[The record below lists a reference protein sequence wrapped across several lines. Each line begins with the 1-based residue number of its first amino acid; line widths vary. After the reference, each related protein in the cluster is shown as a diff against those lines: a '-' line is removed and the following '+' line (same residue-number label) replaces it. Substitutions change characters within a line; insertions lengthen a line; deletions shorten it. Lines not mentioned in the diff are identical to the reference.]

1 MKLIKKKG
9 GTKKVH
15 KFEGFPS
22 VGQIKELAE
31 KWEGFRG
38 KIESITSTNF
48 DFVNGYGFLLH

>member
-31 KWEGFRG
+31 K
-38 KIESITSTNF
+38 
-48 DFVNGYGFLLH
+48 